1 MEKVRLGRTNLMV
14 SRSGFG
20 CIPIQRLSQAESRRL
35 LRKAFA
41 AGINFFDT
49 ARAYSDSEE
58 KIGLALSDE
67 RPNII
72 IATKSKAK
80 DGKNLRNDLEKSLK
94 LLKTDYVDLLQ
105 LHNPDPL
112 PDPLD
117 PDGAY
122 NGLLEAQKDGLVRF
136 IGITNHKVNLAM
148 EAARSG
154 LYDTV
159 QYPLSTISTEEE
171 LKLIPLCQE
180 HDLGLIA
187 MKALSGGLI
196 TKAVSAF
203 AFLRQYSHVVPI
215 WGIEEEWQLD
225 EFISFEE
232 NPPSLDAEI
241 TEIIEKDRK
250 ELSGS
255 FCRGCAYC
263 MPCPVG
269 IPIPTAA
276 RVTYL
281 IARHGTHSLLSPQWR
296 EKMDLIDECIECHQ
310 CKDHCPYELD
320 TPELLKKMLR
330 GYRAICEEEQG
341 KA

>member
-1 MEKVRLGRTNLMV
+1 MQKIRLGRTNLMV

-20 CIPIQRLSQAESRRL
+20 CIPIQRLSQAESHRL
-35 LRKAFA
+35 LRKAFD

-80 DGKNLRNDLEKSLK
+80 DGKSLRNDLEASLK

-112 PDPLD
+112 PDPQD
-117 PDGAY
+117 PKGAY
-122 NGLLEAQKDGLVRF
+122 SGLLAAQKDGLVRF
-136 IGITNHKVNLAM
+136 VGITNHKVNLAV
-148 EAARSG
+148 EAAKSG
-154 LYDTV
+154 IYDTV

-203 AFLRQYSHVVPI
+203 AFLRQYPNIVPI
-215 WGIEEEWQLD
+215 WGIEQEWQLD

-232 NPPSLDAEI
+232 NPPSLNAEI
-241 TEIIEKDRK
+241 TEIIERDRT
-250 ELSGS
+250 ELAGS

-330 GYRAICEEEQG
+330 GYRTICQEE
-341 KA
+341 A

>member
-1 MEKVRLGRTNLMV
+1 MEKVRLGRTNLIV

-20 CIPIQRLSQAESRRL
+20 CIPIQRLSQGESTQL
-35 LRKAFA
+35 LRKAFD
-41 AGINFFDT
+41 AGINFYDT

-58 KIGLALSDE
+58 KIGLALAEE
-67 RPNII
+67 RQNIV

-80 DGKNLRNDLEKSLK
+80 DRKNLRNDLEASLK

-112 PDPLD
+112 PDPHD
-117 PDGAY
+117 PEGAY
-122 NGLLEAQKDGLVRF
+122 SGLLEAQRDGLVRF
-136 IGITNHKVNLAM
+136 IGITNHKVNLAT
-148 EAARSG
+148 EAVRSG

-180 HDLGLIA
+180 QDVGLIA

-196 TKAVSAF
+196 TQAVSAF
-203 AFLRQYSHVVPI
+203 AFLRQYPNVVPI
-215 WGIEEEWQLD
+215 WGIEQEWQLD
-225 EFISFEE
+225 EFISLEE
-232 NPPSLDAEI
+232 NPPPLDAEI
-241 TEIIEKDRK
+241 IKIIEGDRA
-250 ELSGS
+250 EFSGS

-276 RVTYL
+276 RITYL
-281 IARHGTHSLLSPQWR
+281 IARHGTHSLLSQEWR
-296 EKMDLIDECIECHQ
+296 VKMDLIDDCIECHH

-320 TPELLKKMLR
+320 TPELLKKMLH
-330 GYRAICEEEQG
+330 GYRVICREERGQE
-341 KA
+341 

>member
-1 MEKVRLGRTNLMV
+1 
-14 SRSGFG
+14 
-20 CIPIQRLSQAESRRL
+20 
-35 LRKAFA
+35 LRKAFD

-80 DGKNLRNDLEKSLK
+80 DDKSLRKDLEASLK

-122 NGLLEAQKDGLVRF
+122 NGLLAAQKDGLVRF
-136 IGITNHKVNLAM
+136 VGITNHKVNLAM
-148 EAARSG
+148 EAAKSG

-159 QYPLSTISTEEE
+159 QYPLSTISTAEE

-203 AFLRQYSHVVPI
+203 AFLRQYSNVVPI

-225 EFISFEE
+225 EFISYEE
-232 NPPSLDAEI
+232 NPPSLNAEI
-241 TEIIEKDRK
+241 TEIIERDRA

-281 IARHGTHSLLSPQWR
+281 IARHGTHSLLSPEWR
-296 EKMDLIDECIECHQ
+296 EKMDFIDECIECHQ

-320 TPELLKKMLR
+320 TPELLQKMLL
-330 GYRAICEEEQG
+330 GYRAICQEEQG
-341 KA
+341 KG